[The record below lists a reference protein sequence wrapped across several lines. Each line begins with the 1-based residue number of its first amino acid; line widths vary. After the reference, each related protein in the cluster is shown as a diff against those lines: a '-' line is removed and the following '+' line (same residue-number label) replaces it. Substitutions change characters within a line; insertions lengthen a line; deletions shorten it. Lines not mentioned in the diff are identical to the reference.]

1 MKKVLSLILALVML
15 ACCGL
20 AAAEGIDYMAL
31 VNKLHPLP
39 DGWESSLETVKIT
52 NSVGDE
58 VEVEAKAYAAYEL
71 LKADLQENDGIY
83 IELDSARRS
92 VAEQKRIME
101 DFTEKYG
108 LDYALKTVAPPG
120 YSEHHTG
127 LALDLYFRVKDEA
140 TGELKDVYYNED
152 MEKEEY
158 LPVWDTIHSKLAK
171 YGFILRYL
179 NHREYITGYRYEPWH
194 IRYINDP
201 QTAELIMSEDLT
213 LEEHLAGKKQ
223 SEVSIL
229 DTGSSEIFDADEL
242 EDAVS
247 LIMCEFAAFDGCELE
262 EVRYAGDENDNG
274 TRIDW
279 ANDMF
284 EDPRYMDV
292 ALFRVKFRDMTVY
305 EGGVDPYRDEFVYEW
320 WMGRLSS
327 GDWETIDYGEEY

>member
-1 MKKVLSLILALVML
+1 MKKVFSLILALVML
-15 ACCGL
+15 ACCSL

-39 DGWESSLETVKIT
+39 DGWEASLETVTIT
-52 NSVGDE
+52 NSLGDE

-71 LKADLQENDGIY
+71 LKADLQENDSIY

-92 VAEQKRIME
+92 VAEQQRIMK

-127 LALDLYFRVKDEA
+127 LALDLYFRVKDEE
-140 TGELKDVYYNED
+140 TGEMKDVYKNEV

-179 NHREYITGYRYEPWH
+179 QDKEYITGYRYEPWH
-194 IRYINDP
+194 IRYVDDP
-201 QTAELIMSEDLT
+201 VVAEYIMVEGIT
-213 LEEHLAGKKQ
+213 LEENEMGMKLP
-223 SEVSIL
+223 EVGIL
-229 DTGSSEIFDADEL
+229 GTSSSEIFGQNDL
-242 EDAVS
+242 NGAVS
-247 LIMCEFAAFDGCELE
+247 KIMCEFASFDRCILE
-262 EVRYAGDENDNG
+262 EIRYAGDEYDNG
-274 TRIDW
+274 ERIDW
-279 ANDMF
+279 ANSMI

-292 ALFRVKFRDMTVY
+292 ALFLVTFRDMSVY
-305 EGGVDPYRDEFVYEW
+305 DNGDPYRDEFIYDW